1 MGEGSTFSA
10 LWARL
15 WGGQKQE
22 GGKGMMEQMT
32 TGGKSKSQ

>member
-15 WGGQKQE
+15 RGGQK
-22 GGKGMMEQMT
+22 GGNKGMMEQMT
-32 TGGKSKSQ
+32 TEAKSKSQ